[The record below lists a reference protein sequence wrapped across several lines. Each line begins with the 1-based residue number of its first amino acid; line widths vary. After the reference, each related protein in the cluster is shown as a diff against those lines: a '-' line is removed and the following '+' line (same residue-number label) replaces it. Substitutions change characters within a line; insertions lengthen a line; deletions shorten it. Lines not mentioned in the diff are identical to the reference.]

1 MYHFLEVLQPM
12 SKVIAIT
19 GASSGFGNLT
29 AKALAHAGHV
39 VYAGMRDPSH
49 GNPAAQELH
58 AFAEKEGV
66 DLRPVELNVLSKDSL
81 RPGVSKIIKETGR
94 IDVLIHNAGRMTFG
108 PAEAFTPEQLAAE
121 YDVNCIGTHRLNRVV
136 LPHMRE
142 AGKGFLVWV
151 GSSSTRGG
159 TTPFL
164 GPYFAAKAA
173 MDSLAVTYAGELSLW
188 SIGTSIIVP
197 GAYSKGTNHF
207 AHAGSPND
215 KGILAAYEKG
225 PYRGLDQRIL
235 AAYDE
240 GPYRG
245 LDQRILAAYDE
256 GPYRGLDQRI
266 LDGHIAV
273 EPKGSDVHD
282 VARAIV
288 EVVSSPAGTR
298 PFRLHVSTEAD
309 RSHLI
314 NPMADFAREQ
324 AMKDMGVGELLN
336 VHRVTDAMER

>member
-121 YDVNCIGTHRLNRVV
+121 YDVNCIGTHRLSRVV
-136 LPHMRE
+136 LTHMRE
-142 AGKGFLVWV
+142 AGKGLLIWV
-151 GSSSTRGG
+151 GSSS

-235 AAYDE
+235 
-240 GPYRG
+240 
-245 LDQRILAAYDE
+245 
-256 GPYRGLDQRI
+256 
-266 LDGHIAV
+266 DGHIAV

-298 PFRLHVSTEAD
+298 PFRVHVGTEAD

>member
-142 AGKGFLVWV
+142 AGKGLLIWV
-151 GSSSTRGG
+151 GSSS

-235 AAYDE
+235 
-240 GPYRG
+240 
-245 LDQRILAAYDE
+245 
-256 GPYRGLDQRI
+256 
-266 LDGHIAV
+266 DGHIAV

-298 PFRLHVSTEAD
+298 PFRVHVGTEAD